1 MAELLLVRHAATD
14 WTGLRYC
21 GSSDPLLSPAGL
33 ASARRLARQLATS
46 VRPGTLF
53 VSSPLRR
60 ARQTAEALLEGVP
73 GATLR
78 FDDRWSET
86 DFGVAEGL
94 TYDELAQ
101 IAPDIAT
108 RLAAGIFGIDWPGG
122 EPAEALAARV
132 DAALRDVVNRQTRT
146 VVVSHGGPLRIAIA
160 IATARDP
167 ANVVAPDPGQI
178 WRLPAPGSRQFPPI
192 DRE

>member
-1 MAELLLVRHAATD
+1 M
-14 WTGLRYC
+14 RYC
-21 GSSDPLLSPAGL
+21 GSTDLSLSPAGL

-60 ARQTAEALLEGVP
+60 ARQTAEVLLEGVP

-94 TYDELAQ
+94 THDELAQ

-108 RLAAGIFGIDWPGG
+108 RLAAGVFGIDWPGG
-122 EPAEALAARV
+122 EPAAALAARV
-132 DAALRDVVNRQTRT
+132 DAALRDLVSRPTGT

-160 IATARDP
+160 IATGRDP
-167 ANVVAPDPGQI
+167 GDVAAPDPGHV
-178 WRLPAPGSRQFPPI
+178 WRLPARRSREFPPI
-192 DRE
+192 GRE